1 MDYNKAALALHSKY
15 PGKIAV
21 QSLPPAKIATPCPPP
36 TPPVWPNPAARLK
49 PTPMTSTPTR

>member
-21 QSLPPAKIATPCPPP
+21 QSLAPCK
-36 TPPVWPNPAARLK
+36 NRDALS
-49 PTPMTSTPTR
+49 PMTSTPTR